1 MRAWT
6 TRVARA
12 SGGVRDGGWRG
23 DDENMDRD
31 VGARGV
37 VFVRARWRGGAM
49 EASMARWARAIGG
62 YAASWGG
69 WNERRERARAVR
81 GEGCR

>member
-49 EASMARWARAIGG
+49 ERVDGAMGARDRGLRGVVGG
-62 YAASWGG
+62 V
-69 WNERRERARAVR
+69 E
-81 GEGCR
+81 